1 MLAPLGRH
9 GIILE
14 DDMLFDV
21 TFESGLRI
29 TVQAPTA
36 AEAALRAEDI
46 GPILSMV
53 KSPETMVGLLT
64 RLV

>member
-1 MLAPLGRH
+1 
-9 GIILE
+9 
-14 DDMLFDV
+14 MLFDV